1 MLVLVRVSAAVV
13 AFMPTLRVSSR
24 LTVAPAR
31 LVRHTAPMIRSQ
43 SRVVCRSMG
52 CMMRCACL
60 LVIVSLQQRPAPNG
74 SVRGVVSCLG
84 LVGSDGVVLYG
95 FECVAFR
102 LGEGSSDVAA
112 SSFFIIAKMNRAEM
126 RHITMSMAQTI

>member
-1 MLVLVRVSAAVV
+1 
-13 AFMPTLRVSSR
+13 
-24 LTVAPAR
+24 
-31 LVRHTAPMIRSQ
+31 
-43 SRVVCRSMG
+43 MG

-84 LVGSDGVVLYG
+84 LVGLDGVVLYG

-102 LGEGSSDVAA
+102 LGGGLVGCGGLKFLHHRKDEQS
-112 SSFFIIAKMNRAEM
+112 
-126 RHITMSMAQTI
+126 